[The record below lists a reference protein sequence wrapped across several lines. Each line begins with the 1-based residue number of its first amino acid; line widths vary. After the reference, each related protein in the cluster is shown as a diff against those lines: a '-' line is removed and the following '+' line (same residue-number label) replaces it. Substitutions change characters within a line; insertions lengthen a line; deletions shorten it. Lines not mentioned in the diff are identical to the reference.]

1 MVTPGVTKPK
11 ASCSPGPRKAVPVVI
26 SRRSSNAPDFPWLET
41 RDDANRPLLG
51 QWMGSVPS
59 IVASI
64 VAMFAN
70 GPSIRLLPRLDDD
83 NRFFWTGG
91 KDGVLRFLKCGSCH
105 QLVHPP
111 VPVCPACLGRDLA
124 PEAVSGRGRVHAYT
138 VNHQQWI
145 PGSEPYVIGL
155 VEIVEQPDVRLTTNL
170 VDCESE
176 EGLIGSDV
184 EVTFEQHDEVFLPL
198 FRSVDSSKENNS

>member
-1 MVTPGVTKPK
+1 M
-11 ASCSPGPRKAVPVVI
+11 ARD
-26 SRRSSNAPDFPWLET
+26 SRLET
-41 RDDANRPLLG
+41 TRTDHSLG
-51 QWMGSVPS
+51 RWIGSVPS

-64 VAMFAN
+64 MAMFAN

-176 EGLIGSDV
+176 DGLIGSDV

-198 FRSVDSSKENNS
+198 FRSVDSSKESNS